1 MERYLEI
8 HHIGLHPHRSQ
19 SAPVNPIQQRP
30 SLLLRGQTS
39 SSHIKALENAYNAAR
54 EAGMDMSVN
63 EVIAAIRLAH
73 QIQGA
78 LSEEL
83 LTRLELGSMN
93 AGKETL

>member
-1 MERYLEI
+1 
-8 HHIGLHPHRSQ
+8 
-19 SAPVNPIQQRP
+19 
-30 SLLLRGQTS
+30 
-39 SSHIKALENAYNAAR
+39 
-54 EAGMDMSVN
+54 MDMSVN